1 MLSKNVLLNWYSSMK
16 IIDFE
21 SKILALFDTS
31 PLHRFSKFNNFH
43 WLCWFFRKNLSNFV
57 TPAWKLDSPYYHTA
71 HLAPLK
77 RVINVRKVV
86 MQTPIRPGTL
96 WGGMNTEAAEAKL
109 SIMLGIN
116 ISKKWFPTILV
127 NVYSVVARVTFTEI
141 ETNLW
146 D

>member
-1 MLSKNVLLNWYSSMK
+1 
-16 IIDFE
+16 
-21 SKILALFDTS
+21 
-31 PLHRFSKFNNFH
+31 
-43 WLCWFFRKNLSNFV
+43 
-57 TPAWKLDSPYYHTA
+57 
-71 HLAPLK
+71 
-77 RVINVRKVV
+77 